1 MTVYDDNLV
10 YWMWL
15 TIAFGPT
22 NHRKWELGRSFDE
35 VKDFY
40 DAIQSGYSKGFTKQ
54 ELQSARAATL
64 KQAEDILSYCEKHEI
79 YVYGCDSPGYPMMLK
94 DIYDPPSV
102 LFSMGDLSFI
112 NNSAT
117 LGVVGARN
125 MTKYTEKVTECIC
138 ENIVKNG
145 MVIISG
151 FAKGVD
157 SAAHKAAIR
166 GGGKTV
172 AVLGNGVEYEYP
184 PDSHDLK
191 VQISRSGAVISEYF
205 PQTKPTAISFKA
217 RNRILSGMSSAVL
230 VTQASKASGSLN
242 TASHAISQGRDLF
255 CVPPADVFSDDYAG
269 TAELIRDGA
278 IPVFS
283 HKDILYEYY
292 SEFAHKLRFTKD
304 TDVYTDKSRS
314 SIFFAADRPV
324 EKKNTSK
331 KKAAVSD
338 MPKKDDTAEEHT
350 EKANIDVSSL
360 SMLQQKIVAELE
372 KSEAAA
378 DELADK
384 LQTDISQILTEFTSL
399 EMDGLVVSLAGRR
412 FRLA

>member
-1 MTVYDDNLV
+1 MTVYDNSLI
-10 YWMWL
+10 YWVWL
-15 TIAFGPT
+15 TIAFGPA
-22 NHRKWELGRSFDE
+22 NHRKWELGRNFDE

-64 KQAEDILSYCEKHEI
+64 KQAEGILSYCEKHHI
-79 YVYGCDSPGYPMMLK
+79 YVYGCDSPDYPMMLK

-102 LFSMGDLSFI
+102 LFSMGDLSFV
-112 NNSAT
+112 NHSPT

-157 SAAHKAAIR
+157 SAAHTAALR

-191 VQISRSGAVISEYF
+191 VQISRGGAVISEYF
-205 PQTKPTAISFKA
+205 PQTKPTPISFKA

-269 TAELIRDGA
+269 TAMLIRDGA

-283 HKDILYEYY
+283 HTDILYEYY

-304 TDVYTDKSRS
+304 TDVYWDKSS
-314 SIFFAADRPV
+314 SSVFFAADRPV
-324 EKKNTSK
+324 SKKNTSK
-331 KKAAVSD
+331 KKAAAD
-338 MPKKDDTAEEHT
+338 TPKKEEAAEAHT
-350 EKANIDVSSL
+350 EKADIDMSSL
-360 SMLQQKIVAELE
+360 GMLQQKIVAELE
-372 KSEAAA
+372 RSQMAA

-384 LQTDISQILTEFTSL
+384 LQTDISQILTELTSL

>member
-1 MTVYDDNLV
+1 MTDYNLI
-10 YWMWL
+10 YWVWL
-15 TIAFGPT
+15 TIAFGPA
-22 NHRKWELGRSFDE
+22 NPRKWQLGRDFDE
-35 VKDFY
+35 VKEFY
-40 DAIQSGYSKGFTKQ
+40 DAIQSGYSKGFTEQ
-54 ELQSARAATL
+54 ELKNARAATL
-64 KQAEDILSYCEKHEI
+64 KQAEGILSYCEKHNI
-79 YVYGCDSPGYPMMLK
+79 NVYGCDSPGYPMMLK

-102 LFSMGDLSFI
+102 LFSMGDLGFV
-112 NNSAT
+112 NNSPT

-125 MTKYTEKVTECIC
+125 MTEYTEKVTGCIC

-157 SAAHKAAIR
+157 SAAHTAAIR

-191 VQISRSGAVISEYF
+191 VQISCSGAVISEYF
-205 PQTKPTAISFKA
+205 PQTKPTPVSFKA

-269 TAELIRDGA
+269 TAMLIRDGA

-283 HKDILYEYY
+283 HTDILYEYY

-304 TDVYTDKSRS
+304 TDVYWDKSS
-314 SIFFAADRPV
+314 SSVFFAADRPV
-324 EKKNTSK
+324 SKKAASK
-331 KKAAVSD
+331 KKAAE
-338 MPKKDDTAEEHT
+338 PKKKENDEEHT
-350 EKANIDVSSL
+350 EKASIDTSSL
-360 SMLQQKIVAELE
+360 SELQQKIIAQLE
-372 KSEAAA
+372 KSQCAA

-384 LQTDISQILTEFTSL
+384 LQTDISQILTELTSL
-399 EMDGLVVSLAGRR
+399 EMTGLVVSLAGRR